1 MATIQVNGVEVRL
14 APSSQDQFAR
24 IGAAL
29 LSKLHVG
36 APLPALLAAIYSEGT
51 KAGNGP
57 DHPAL
62 TAVLWC
68 MHAIGVRGVRIDS
81 EKGEA
86 TFDTVPPNERHD
98 VGDPYSPGNIATGA
112 ALMTALLNLQRRK
125 FRLNGEEIDIR
136 MQDPELLKGA
146 MQGITANKRINE
158 PIHFATARTFGGML
172 HNKMERTDPKAMA
185 IMQLLSDLG
194 TRAMRVD
201 SEKNTIQFEEFSPAD
216 AAASAYL
223 QGVDSAG
230 IQQAR
235 ERLNALVARLNNALK
250 SGAAPAAGPQKLHL
264 KRRRRA

>member
-1 MATIQVNGVEVRL
+1 MATIQVNGCEVRL

-24 IGAAL
+24 VGAAL
-29 LSKLHVG
+29 LGKLHVG
-36 APLPALLAAIYSEGT
+36 APLPALLAAIYSEGS

-68 MHAIGVRGVRIDS
+68 MHAIGVRAVTIDS
-81 EKGEA
+81 EKGEV
-86 TFDTVPPNERHD
+86 TFDTLEPKDRTDP
-98 VGDPYSPGNIATGA
+98 GDPYSPGNIATGT

-146 MQGITANKRINE
+146 MQGISANKRINE

-172 HNKMERTDPKAMA
+172 HNKMERTDPKVMA
-185 IMQLLSDLG
+185 VMQLLSDLG
-194 TRAMRVD
+194 TRAVRVD
-201 SEKNTIQFEEFSPAD
+201 SETNAIHFEEFSPSD

-223 QGVDSAG
+223 QGVDSKG
-230 IQQAR
+230 IARSR
-235 ERLNALVARLNNALK
+235 ERLLALVARLNDAQK
-250 SGAAPAAGPQKLHL
+250 PSGAPSAMPKQLHL